1 MDNDVL
7 FEHCL
12 GQVGHAV
19 LSVEELEPVEAAAGE
34 EVRQA
39 GGEAGRPVQQPQPDR
54 QPHPSRGHVQQHHQR
69 VRLQIP
75 CYLFRYICHQG

>member
-39 GGEAGRPVQQPQPDR
+39 GGEAGRPVQQPQPDW
-54 QPHPSRGHVQQHHQR
+54 
-69 VRLQIP
+69 
-75 CYLFRYICHQG
+75 